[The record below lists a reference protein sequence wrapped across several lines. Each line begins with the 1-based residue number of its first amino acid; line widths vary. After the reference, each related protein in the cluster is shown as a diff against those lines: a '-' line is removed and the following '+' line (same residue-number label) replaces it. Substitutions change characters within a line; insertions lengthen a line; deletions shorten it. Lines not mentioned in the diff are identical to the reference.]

1 MTAAEID
8 RRLKILL
15 PPEYQDRYEEVQ
27 PNSMGSA
34 GLRYGSDGRV
44 AWDTIWGSFCDLAMA
59 GGPPHRGTLL
69 QPGTSRE
76 AEEDPDK
83 YRKVVA
89 EICRGV
95 RLLTG
100 LAADAA
106 PVLGWV
112 RMYCRNEA
120 MAGWLARAIAL
131 ENISVYVQGSVVCLP
146 AAPSFRIEKEIKN
159 VLTAVAKSSHYWVA
173 HSSVERHRQVARLLM
188 EMDRE
193 SLLLQPAL
201 QAKESNW
208 SRASAHATSD
218 AIEATRGIK
227 CSADDS
233 AGWIR
238 IDAGSVDLAVRMVR
252 TLIVCNILARRE
264 ENIVLVPHN
273 CIADPN
279 GELLSAGLR
288 EALGAYFEGEFSGAA
303 ESF

>member
-1 MTAAEID
+1 MFQASNDTMPATEID
-8 RRLKILL
+8 RRFKILL
-15 PPEYQDRYEEVQ
+15 PPEYQERYQEVQ

-44 AWDTIWGSFCDLAMA
+44 AWDTIWSSFCDLAMA

-69 QPGTSRE
+69 EPGTCRE
-76 AEEDPDK
+76 AQKEPEK
-83 YRKVVA
+83 YREVVA

-95 RLLTG
+95 RLVTG
-100 LAADAA
+100 LAADVA
-106 PVLGWV
+106 PVSGWV

-131 ENISVYVQGSVVCLP
+131 ENISVYVQGSVLCLP
-146 AAPSFRIEKEIKN
+146 AAPSFRMEKEIKN

-173 HSSVERHRQVARLLM
+173 HASLEKHRQIARLLM

-193 SLLLQPAL
+193 SPLLQPAL
-201 QAKESNW
+201 QVKESKW
-208 SRASAHATSD
+208 SRASANATSD
-218 AIEATRGIK
+218 AIEATRGMS

-252 TLIVCNILARRE
+252 TLIVCNILTRRE
-264 ENIVLVPHN
+264 ENLVLVPHN

-279 GELLSAGLR
+279 GEILSAGLR
-288 EALGAYFEGEFSGAA
+288 VALGAC
-303 ESF
+303 